1 MSSFYFF
8 DKHFYM
14 SSFYLVLHAPKI
26 DNTTWNMVAVCF
38 YITCHVDRDLDPIKK
53 RKRNFKKFK
62 NLVEFCMLTQALIHA
77 VTATNAGTNQS
88 LSFSYNYVYINL
100 SKLFLVKTILES
112 VDIHGLMTLFM
123 LIIDYINYT

>member
-1 MSSFYFF
+1 MGIRAKSKFRNRAT
-8 DKHFYM
+8 
-14 SSFYLVLHAPKI
+14 VQI
-26 DNTTWNMVAVCF
+26 
-38 YITCHVDRDLDPIKK
+38 PIK
-53 RKRNFKKFK
+53 
-62 NLVEFCMLTQALIHA
+62 VIA
-77 VTATNAGTNQS
+77 NAGTNQS

>member
-1 MSSFYFF
+1 MQ
-8 DKHFYM
+8 
-14 SSFYLVLHAPKI
+14 I
-26 DNTTWNMVAVCF
+26 
-38 YITCHVDRDLDPIKK
+38 PIK
-53 RKRNFKKFK
+53 
-62 NLVEFCMLTQALIHA
+62 VIA
-77 VTATNAGTNQS
+77 NAGTNQS

>member
-1 MSSFYFF
+1 M
-8 DKHFYM
+8 
-14 SSFYLVLHAPKI
+14 
-26 DNTTWNMVAVCF
+26 
-38 YITCHVDRDLDPIKK
+38 
-53 RKRNFKKFK
+53 
-62 NLVEFCMLTQALIHA
+62 TQALIHA

-123 LIIDYINYT
+123 LIIDYNDYT

>member
-1 MSSFYFF
+1 M
-8 DKHFYM
+8 
-14 SSFYLVLHAPKI
+14 
-26 DNTTWNMVAVCF
+26 
-38 YITCHVDRDLDPIKK
+38 
-53 RKRNFKKFK
+53 
-62 NLVEFCMLTQALIHA
+62 EFCIQYNIIHA

-123 LIIDYINYT
+123 LIIDYNLLHLAVDFQTKVV